1 MPKHSGSLKKTSLS
15 SIEQY
20 ELSQW
25 LKDNRIN
32 ASNLR
37 RSFTDV
43 HPLAR
48 LMLRHFPRLIDL
60 NYYPPRNSVQNK
72 LCNWESFNKRVLA
85 RLNLHLTREQMVR
98 VARSVPGSVDLLLY
112 SVMRIQKMAERRAQA
127 AQDSSAEQDDDDE
140 ASKPGSES
148 QPVSKTPA
156 KAMDSVVGNSV
167 ARPKDKTL
175 KMKRT
180 EAAGHNKRQR
190 GSKDLQLTWQ
200 RGEIYMYSS
209 TDIECPIDMVVRRN
223 RMHTISS
230 KSLSNEEIAEVHKWL
245 QQNEFNASRIRR
257 EFSDVLPL
265 AEMMKRD
272 YPRLVDLNNFPKRSS
287 VQRKVA
293 NWEAFNYKVLSKFN
307 LQMNPEFI
315 LLLATG
321 AHGAAEV
328 LLSEIMRVKKRQRV
342 VESRNAI
349 LAQEQIWE
357 ENDEVKTVI
366 VNKQVGDGIVQVPQ
380 KMILYSLYENMAR
393 DNQAKDL
400 IIETNRKRLAHM
412 ENIIKVKTERIDELL
427 IQVGK
432 SPTNKPQVSPRS
444 SFTSRL
450 ASTSLLSYEALGCTR
465 KRHPNTPVSSD

>member
-1 MPKHSGSLKKTSLS
+1 
-15 SIEQY
+15 
-20 ELSQW
+20 
-25 LKDNRIN
+25 
-32 ASNLR
+32 
-37 RSFTDV
+37 
-43 HPLAR
+43 
-48 LMLRHFPRLIDL
+48 
-60 NYYPPRNSVQNK
+60 
-72 LCNWESFNKRVLA
+72 
-85 RLNLHLTREQMVR
+85 
-98 VARSVPGSVDLLLY
+98 
-112 SVMRIQKMAERRAQA
+112 
-127 AQDSSAEQDDDDE
+127 
-140 ASKPGSES
+140 
-148 QPVSKTPA
+148 
-156 KAMDSVVGNSV
+156 
-167 ARPKDKTL
+167 
-175 KMKRT
+175 
-180 EAAGHNKRQR
+180 
-190 GSKDLQLTWQ
+190 
-200 RGEIYMYSS
+200 
-209 TDIECPIDMVVRRN
+209 
-223 RMHTISS
+223 MHTISS